1 MSQPAKTV
9 GTEKR
14 FIEGRQG
21 FLIPEVDTAQLSPS
35 EFLQFFRDAL
45 NANLEASTGRK
56 ASFYFSRAYPFS
68 QRFVLPSSE
77 NHPLILMQYSQ
88 SGHQNSFG
96 DKATHDIL
104 VEPEKPG
111 DFEPFLQINHPVELQ
126 TLAISPANGEGLIF
140 YSRGGTTGE
149 FGEGTPAERHN
160 LGRVASDFVELV
172 S

>member
-1 MSQPAKTV
+1 MGQVAKTV
-9 GTEKR
+9 SAEQK

-21 FLIPEVDTAQLSPS
+21 FLIPEVDTAELSPR
-35 EFLQFFRDAL
+35 EFLQFFRDTL
-45 NANLEASTGRK
+45 NANLEARSGRK
-56 ASFYFSRAYPFS
+56 LSFYYSRAYPFS

-77 NHPLILMQYSQ
+77 DHPLVLMQYEQ
-88 SGHQNSFG
+88 SGWQNSFG

-104 VEPEKPG
+104 VEPKEPG

-126 TLAISPANGEGLIF
+126 TLTVSPASGGGLTF

-149 FGEGTPAERHN
+149 FGEGSPAERQN